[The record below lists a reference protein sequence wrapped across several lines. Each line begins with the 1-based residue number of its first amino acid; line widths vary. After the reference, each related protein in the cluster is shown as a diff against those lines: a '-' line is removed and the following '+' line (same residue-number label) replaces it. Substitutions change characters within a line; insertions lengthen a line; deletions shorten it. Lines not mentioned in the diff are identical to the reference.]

1 MLVHTFNSKTSGSEA
16 AESVSLSQFIL
27 ERHKRSPHHPRLH
40 NESQSQTNKQTKN
53 VLMAYSDNKMQKSN
67 TDLKC

>member
-27 ERHKRSPHHPRLH
+27 ERHKRSPQHPRLH
-40 NESQSQTNKQTKN
+40 NESQSQTNKQKMYLWLIQIIKCKN
-53 VLMAYSDNKMQKSN
+53 PTQI
-67 TDLKC
+67 

>member
-1 MLVHTFNSKTSGSEA
+1 MLVHTFNSKTSVSEA

-40 NESQSQTNKQTKN
+40 NESQSQTNKQKMYLWLIQIIKCKN
-53 VLMAYSDNKMQKSN
+53 PTQI
-67 TDLKC
+67 

>member
-40 NESQSQTNKQTKN
+40 NESQSQTNKQKMYLWLIQIIKCKN
-53 VLMAYSDNKMQKSN
+53 PTQI
-67 TDLKC
+67 